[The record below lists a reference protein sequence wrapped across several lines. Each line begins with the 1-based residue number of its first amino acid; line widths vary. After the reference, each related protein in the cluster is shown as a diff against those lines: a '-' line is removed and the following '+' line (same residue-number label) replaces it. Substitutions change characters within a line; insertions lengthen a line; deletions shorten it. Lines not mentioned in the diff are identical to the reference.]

1 MPYQRRN
8 FLQSMSALGL
18 AVSLPLHAWAEEKMI
33 KTLRVTLGFPAGDMA
48 DLIART
54 VSEKIRGAYAENVI
68 IDNKPGAGGRLG
80 INSFVR
86 LPKNGAE
93 MLFTPGS
100 MLTLYPHVFAKLGYD
115 SLKDVAPV
123 KKVAHSPFCVA
134 VGPAVPEDIKD
145 LKSYLAWAK
154 KSPNNAMYG
163 SSGNGTPMH
172 LTGAYVALL
181 SGVALTMVPYKGGSP
196 AANDLVAGQI
206 PAIFSTVATVI
217 EFARSK
223 KVRILAVSSAERMK
237 SLPDVPTFAESGF
250 PDVVLEDWF
259 GFLGPQGMDPAVV
272 RKFEADYDKHVDAAE
287 MQKFLDKMGVAYNP
301 SKSSEDFA
309 SFYKDNYEKWKVIA
323 QAVKF
328 QPMD

>member
-1 MPYQRRN
+1 MPNQRRV
-8 FLQSMSALGL
+8 FLQSISALGL
-18 AVSLPLHAWAEEKMI
+18 AASLPLSAWADDKPI
-33 KTLRVTLGFPAGDMA
+33 KTLKVVLGFPAGDMA

-54 VSEKIRGAYAENVI
+54 VSEKVRGVYAESVI

-80 INSFVR
+80 ISSFVR
-86 LPKNGAE
+86 MPKSGAE
-93 MLFTPGS
+93 LLFTPGA
-100 MLTLYPHVFAKLGYD
+100 MLTLYPHVFTKLSYD
-115 SLKDVAPV
+115 PLIDVVPL

-134 VGPAVPEDIKD
+134 VGPSVPDEVKD
-145 LKSYLAWAK
+145 LKSYLEWAK
-154 KSPNNAMYG
+154 TNPSNAMYG

-172 LTGAYVALL
+172 LTGEYVALL
-181 SGVALTMVPYKGGSP
+181 SGVPLTMVPYKGGSP

-259 GFLGPQGMDPAVV
+259 GFLAPQGADTASLD
-272 RKFEADYDKHVDAAE
+272 KFEADYDKHVDAQE
-287 MQKFLDKMGVAYNP
+287 MQKFLDKMGVIYNP
-301 SKSSEDFA
+301 SESPEDFA
-309 SFYKDNYEKWKVIA
+309 RFYKDNYEKWKVIA